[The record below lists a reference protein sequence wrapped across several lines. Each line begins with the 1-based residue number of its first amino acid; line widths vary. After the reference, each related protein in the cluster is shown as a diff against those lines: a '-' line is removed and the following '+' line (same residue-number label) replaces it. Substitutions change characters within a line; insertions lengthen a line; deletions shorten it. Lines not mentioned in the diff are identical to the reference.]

1 MQPTDRTI
9 PRPLLILAA
18 LSLLTITAAA
28 AFLVVAIAARTLL
41 PQPTAA
47 ALAPT
52 ESETPRPTSTQIP
65 LVAAPATE
73 TATATATA
81 TPTDTPTPT
90 HTPTATATPT
100 ETPIPTATPTS
111 PPQAAAAPPQGST
124 AERCTSV
131 VGDSVAQGDAV
142 FEVPGT
148 GFVSVRFA
156 PVGAYLAAQFR
167 ARGDTGM
174 RVFNRTEAAT
184 AISAPNHP
192 SYFNTAAFAQLLADN
207 CAYTVIVPF
216 INDLSGGEAGSYAA
230 ALGNLASQV
239 AGRNPNGRILVANF
253 YPGAPA
259 PFALNFAGG
268 FSNDRVAA
276 FNAAI
281 AAACGGGALA
291 LPQVRC
297 VDISGALGSMGTAHL
312 IGNMSQSEVEV
323 QLVVPPSPDQGGM
336 LNAFWSSNPSGVLI
350 GDGVHL
356 SSSGKGT
363 LAAILVRQM
372 P

>member
-1 MQPTDRTI
+1 MESTERAI
-9 PRPLLILAA
+9 PRPLLILSALSVLFIVGAAA
-18 LSLLTITAAA
+18 LVLVSLAVRL
-28 AFLVVAIAARTLL
+28 FLLE
-41 PQPTAA
+41 PTAL

-52 ESETPRPTSTQIP
+52 ESHTPRPTRTNIP
-65 LVAAPATE
+65 LVAPP
-73 TATATATA
+73 ATATA
-81 TPTDTPTPT
+81 TPTATATATDTV
-90 HTPTATATPT
+90 TPTATATPT
-100 ETPIPTATPTS
+100 ETPTETPLPTATSTR
-111 PPQAAAAPPQGST
+111 PPQSPAPPQGST

-142 FEVPGT
+142 FEVSGI
-148 GFVSVRFA
+148 GFVSLRFA
-156 PVGAYLAAQFR
+156 SVGAYLAAQFR

-174 RVFNRTEAAT
+174 RVFNRTAAAT

-192 SYFNTAAFAQLLADN
+192 SYFSTGAFAQLLADN

-216 INDLSGGEAGSYAA
+216 INDLTGGEAGSYAA
-230 ALGNLASQV
+230 ALGNLAGQV
-239 AGRNPNGRILVANF
+239 AQRNPNGRILVVNF
-253 YPGAPA
+253 YYGAPA

-281 AAACGGGALA
+281 AAACSSGGLA

-297 VDISGALGSMGTAHL
+297 VDISGALGMGTAHL
-312 IGNMSQSEVEV
+312 VGNMTRAEVEAA
-323 QLVVPPSPDQGGM
+323 LVLPPSAEHGGM
-336 LNAFWSSNPSGVLI
+336 LNAFWSGNPNGVLI

-356 SSSGKGT
+356 SSRGKSA
-363 LAAILVRQM
+363 LAAILARQM

>member
-1 MQPTDRTI
+1 MQPTERTI
-9 PRPLLILAA
+9 PRPLLILSA
-18 LSLLTITAAA
+18 LSLLLIAATVALIAISAAA
-28 AFLVVAIAARTLL
+28 RLL
-41 PQPTAA
+41 TAEPTAVA
-47 ALAPT
+47 AAPT
-52 ESETPRPTSTQIP
+52 ETVTPRPTSTDVP
-65 LVAAPATE
+65 LAPPPATATD

-81 TPTDTPTPT
+81 TDTA
-90 HTPTATATPT
+90 TPTATATATETPT
-100 ETPIPTATPTS
+100 ETPLPTATATR
-111 PPQAAAAPPQGST
+111 PPQAAPPQGSS

-142 FEVPGT
+142 FEVSGI
-148 GFVSVRFA
+148 GFVSLRFA
-156 PVGAYLAAQFR
+156 PLGAYLAAQFR
-167 ARGDTGM
+167 NRGDAGM
-174 RVFNRTEAAT
+174 RVFNRTAAAT

-192 SYFNTAAFAQLLADN
+192 SYFNTGAFAQLLADN
-207 CAYTVIVPF
+207 CAYTVLVPF
-216 INDLSGGEAGSYAA
+216 INDLTGGDASSYAA
-230 ALGNLASQV
+230 ALGNLAGQLAS
-239 AGRNPNGRILVANF
+239 RNPNGKILVVNF
-253 YPGAPA
+253 YFGAPA

-281 AAACGGGALA
+281 AAACSGGSLA

-297 VDISGALGSMGTAHL
+297 IDISGALTGTAHL
-312 IGNMSQSEVEV
+312 IGNMTQAEVEAS
-323 QLVVPPSPDQGGM
+323 LVVPPPPEHGGM

-356 SSSGKGT
+356 SSSGKSA